1 MKKQLNMDSGHNHFV
16 ALSYFALENI
26 FNFEL
31 CEECV
36 ERGEFTAEEAVKL
49 IKEMKERYTDRQKVL
64 YQGLQAFYAIYTRD
78 AKKKPITVEKFKRRL
93 KEFDELL
100 RKKEKL

>member
-1 MKKQLNMDSGHNHFV
+1 MKKQLKMDSGHNHFV
-16 ALSYFALENI
+16 ALCYFALENI

-49 IKEMKERYTDRQKVL
+49 IKEMKQRYSDRQKL
-64 YQGLQAFYAIYTRD
+64 MYEGLQAFYAIYTRD
-78 AKKKPITVEKFKRRL
+78 SKKKPITLEKFKRRL
-93 KEFDELL
+93 DEFDKMY
-100 RKKEKL
+100 KK